1 MLIRSLILVA
11 TLVVTHG
18 AWAKSCEEIF
28 TDPPSGGHGNNAL
41 NLPAGIFNNVKDL
54 NCGNRG
60 CSPVS
65 SSFLPGDYGFDH
77 GDFNNGSRITTNGAT
92 TRLYFKSLSLTN
104 SSLNINGDAAD
115 LIIYVD
121 GDLSVAGQNTING
134 IVYVKGNVSI
144 TGKATIDGALAAGG
158 SLNISGNGDVDF
170 DDDIFEDADF
180 GGLCTNSSQADF
192 HLQFGKVSTTSGDGY
207 VSFSSPFK
215 ADVTPIVFVM
225 PTISQIGT
233 NQDFPSST
241 QISAISATG
250 FNFTQIDPPNS
261 SRLGNVMPDI
271 HWIAIA
277 PGKHTLSDGTRLFA
291 GKVTTNK
298 AINLTNFSWSEVDAD
313 PSLSVILNQKQTNN
327 TNCWLTSVAERTSD
341 GFQLALD
348 TSEVISN
355 SRCQPDNISGIK
367 HETIG
372 FLAIEPGNGQVIL
385 NGKAVQY
392 QFGSAQNYSSG
403 SSSLE
408 QQCGYLTSL
417 QNFNQAPVLVAGKN
431 SRNSLEGGWLRRCQ
445 LDAKTVSMVIDED
458 VYRDSER
465 SHGIETY
472 GYIALQPVEK
482 SLECFSDDFNR
493 TDIGENWVLKVLDSS
508 TPPSINSGR
517 LRVTAALGN
526 QSAAISYNRLFPA
539 AGNLVEIEF
548 DHFAYSSS
556 TGTGGDGMAVV
567 LSDATVTPQPGSF
580 GGALGYAQRSGT
592 TASKG
597 FAGGWLGVGLDE
609 YGNFANNNEGKNGG
623 TNGLR
628 SQSVSLRGAEATN
641 YPFLGVS
648 QSPLNPKIDSR
659 PSNIASPGYRYRIS
673 IDSRLA
679 NSATVSVARRTSVGG
694 AFTTLIAPINVYAA
708 NGSVPAD
715 FLLSL
720 TGSTGGA
727 NNNHEIDNFQVC
739 ALESRPIGEQV
750 HHFQFEYSGS
760 PLACAPLQVTVKA
773 CKNANCSQLFSGNVI
788 ANLTP
793 VNGTGL
799 NWLDE
804 NKNTIGNQ
812 VTIVNGARTLFLRQ
826 FNQTPIILGVSSSS
840 PSSAAFATTLCSN
853 GSSLSAA
860 NCTVSFAEAGFI
872 IDDVETYANKPVSA
886 AIMAVRRSSGAL
898 ECQPTFANQTKSLSL
913 WSSYLDPNPALTGE
927 SLKVDGTVIGKNQA
941 GATPK
946 SLSFDAEGKARVS
959 VLYADAG
966 KVALNAR
973 YVGQSAGSD
982 SGLIMASTNGNMINV
997 PAGLCIVP
1005 EASYNAGSNGV
1016 FKRAGDSYSVTLSA
1030 RAWLQNGDSNF
1041 CDNPITPSFTMANL
1055 ALKSQRVTPAAG
1067 VDAVVTPSVYTQTL
1081 GGEFKLNQS
1090 LNEVGIY
1097 KLIAS
1102 QPKASSGVPLET
1114 HKYLGSNLPI
1124 ADGISADVGRFVPA
1138 KFRISGQSLLPGCS
1152 AGDFSYMAQPMT
1164 LGLTL
1169 TAENVQNQRTYNYLG
1184 SLAKASAAAVAE
1196 NNNDGISLSP
1206 RLSALPALVWA
1217 EGQSALPV
1225 TTELSFARPLAPAID
1240 GPFDTLVIGIMVNDN
1255 DGGHGI
1261 VADPDMGVNS
1271 MGDCSAASGGCDAL
1285 QLLTTKVRAGRVVM
1299 DNTYGPETA
1308 ELTMPSR
1315 AEYWDGALW
1324 QTNNLDV
1331 CTNFNASL
1339 TSSVDNPSLGYVF
1352 DPDLTAAQSVT
1363 RTRNSAINQGQFS
1376 LMWQQLG
1383 GYRGQITA
1391 PLIVPTWLQW
1401 YWSWD
1406 GNSPTVL
1413 ANPRASAFF
1422 GSYRGNDKVI
1432 YWRERSE

>member
-18 AWAKSCEEIF
+18 ACAKSCEEIF

-65 SSFLPGDYGFDH
+65 SAFLPGDYGFDQ

-104 SSLNINGDAAD
+104 SSLNINGDESD

-121 GDLSVAGQNTING
+121 GDLSIAGQNTING
-134 IVYVKGNVSI
+134 IVYVKGDVSI

-192 HLQFGKVSTTSGDGY
+192 HL
-207 VSFSSPFK
+207 
-215 ADVTPIVFVM
+215 
-225 PTISQIGT
+225 
-233 NQDFPSST
+233 
-241 QISAISATG
+241 
-250 FNFTQIDPPNS
+250 
-261 SRLGNVMPDI
+261 
-271 HWIAIA
+271 
-277 PGKHTLSDGTRLFA
+277 
-291 GKVTTNK
+291 
-298 AINLTNFSWSEVDAD
+298 
-313 PSLSVILNQKQTNN
+313 
-327 TNCWLTSVAERTSD
+327 
-341 GFQLALD
+341 
-348 TSEVISN
+348 
-355 SRCQPDNISGIK
+355 
-367 HETIG
+367 
-372 FLAIEPGNGQVIL
+372 
-385 NGKAVQY
+385 
-392 QFGSAQNYSSG
+392 
-403 SSSLE
+403 
-408 QQCGYLTSL
+408 
-417 QNFNQAPVLVAGKN
+417 
-431 SRNSLEGGWLRRCQ
+431 
-445 LDAKTVSMVIDED
+445 
-458 VYRDSER
+458 
-465 SHGIETY
+465 
-472 GYIALQPVEK
+472 
-482 SLECFSDDFNR
+482 
-493 TDIGENWVLKVLDSS
+493 
-508 TPPSINSGR
+508 
-517 LRVTAALGN
+517 
-526 QSAAISYNRLFPA
+526 
-539 AGNLVEIEF
+539 
-548 DHFAYSSS
+548 
-556 TGTGGDGMAVV
+556 
-567 LSDATVTPQPGSF
+567 
-580 GGALGYAQRSGT
+580 
-592 TASKG
+592 
-597 FAGGWLGVGLDE
+597 
-609 YGNFANNNEGKNGG
+609 
-623 TNGLR
+623 
-628 SQSVSLRGAEATN
+628 
-641 YPFLGVS
+641 
-648 QSPLNPKIDSR
+648 
-659 PSNIASPGYRYRIS
+659 
-673 IDSRLA
+673 
-679 NSATVSVARRTSVGG
+679 
-694 AFTTLIAPINVYAA
+694 
-708 NGSVPAD
+708 
-715 FLLSL
+715 
-720 TGSTGGA
+720 
-727 NNNHEIDNFQVC
+727 
-739 ALESRPIGEQV
+739 
-750 HHFQFEYSGS
+750 QFEYSGS

-927 SLKVDGTVIGKNQA
+927 SLKVDGTAIGKNQA

-973 YVGQSAGSD
+973 YVGQSASSD

-1016 FKRAGDSYSVTLSA
+1016 IKRAGDSYSVTLSA

-1041 CDNPITPSFTMANL
+1041 CDNPITPSFTMTNL

-1067 VDAVVTPSVYTQTL
+1067 VDAVITPSVYTQTQ
-1081 GGEFKLNQS
+1081 GGEMRLNQS

-1184 SLAKASAAAVAE
+1184 SFAKASAAAVAE

-1240 GPFDTLVIGIMVNDN
+1240 GPFDNLAIGIMVNDN
-1255 DGGHGI
+1255 DGGYGI

-1271 MGDCSAASGGCDAL
+1271 MGDCSVASGGCDAL

-1331 CTNFNASL
+1331 CTNLNASL

-1352 DPDLTAAQSVT
+1352 YPDLTAAQSVT

-1406 GNSPTVL
+1406 GISPTVL